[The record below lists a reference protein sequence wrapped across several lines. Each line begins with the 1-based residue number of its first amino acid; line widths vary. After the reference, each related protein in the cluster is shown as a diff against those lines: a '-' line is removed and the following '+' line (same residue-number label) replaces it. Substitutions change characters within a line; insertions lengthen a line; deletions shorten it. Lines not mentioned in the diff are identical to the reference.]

1 MKISLFLNGFDL
13 LYLQTKQ
20 YLRDTSQKVYVI
32 IICAISNKSML
43 KIINKHNEGET
54 LFSILKDYYTFCVD
68 KVYNTS
74 FLLQTNSTNFVED
87 KWEINEIFST
97 SNESWAC
104 FLESVYLRYLY
115 YWFIMHCFSVVL
127 SCF

>member
-1 MKISLFLNGFDL
+1 MSLKISLFLNGFDL

-32 IICAISNKSML
+32 TICAISNKSML

-54 LFSILKDYYTFCVD
+54 LISILKDFYTFCVD

-104 FLESVYLRYLY
+104 FFESVYLRYLCVTIDL
-115 YWFIMHCFSVVL
+115 FCIASP
-127 SCF
+127 

>member
-32 IICAISNKSML
+32 TICAISNKSML

-54 LFSILKDYYTFCVD
+54 LISILKDYYTFVLIKFTTLVFYC
-68 KVYNTS
+68 KQT
-74 FLLQTNSTNFVED
+74 LQTLLKTNE
-87 KWEINEIFST
+87 K
-97 SNESWAC
+97 
-104 FLESVYLRYLY
+104 
-115 YWFIMHCFSVVL
+115 
-127 SCF
+127 